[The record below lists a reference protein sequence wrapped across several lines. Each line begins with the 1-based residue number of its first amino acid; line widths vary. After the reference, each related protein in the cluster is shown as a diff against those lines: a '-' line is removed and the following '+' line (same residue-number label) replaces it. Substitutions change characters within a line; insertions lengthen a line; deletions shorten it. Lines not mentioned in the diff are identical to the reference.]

1 MKSEVDVLITKYLD
15 GDLTSAEDRA
25 LRDLLSEHPDAKIA
39 FDESVAI
46 HHAIREDAETLVAP
60 PELVDQTEEA
70 VLMRIFGEAP
80 AATVSAPVAE
90 SGLRRRLVSSMLL
103 LLAFLMPRA
112 IGNLP
117 FEQLSKADILSTSV
131 DAAVSE
137 RASIEVQNAALVQQW
152 TSEHADR
159 VARSMALPESS
170 GSQSSQPA
178 SVHCKPAPVEALASA
193 APTAESGT
201 VSGFAV
207 SGAADHQNDQSAGF
221 AAETASDMTLSF
233 NDPVFG
239 DSFDDLGAL
248 LAPTSADDDLPESN
262 WAGGE
267 SSTTSGADTRA
278 QDVLARGSGGVL
290 ALAPGVTPEIGGE
303 IFLSGTLGSDLLA
316 QTSSDQADA
325 ISLSTVGLAYSVNPN
340 GRVGLELG
348 MMNFSYPYQTLV
360 WTGGEGVYNHP
371 TGNGTSRD
379 DNPIKAQQGS
389 TRYLGYSSEATG
401 GTEEDPTAGNGAGQ
415 GDEEGDNGATGQSGE
430 EGSESGAGGL
440 LDPDEEPTRTA
451 YSVSQIRNKTT
462 IWGGVFYEHEIPIR
476 DRISFIGRLGAGGS
490 NEGMLGYLRASG
502 AYKMTDDLSL
512 LFGFDSRAMLLSV
525 FEYKNVRKLNMSFTF
540 TMGLNVRL

>member
-80 AATVSAPVAE
+80 AASVSAPVAE

-103 LLAFLMPRA
+103 LLAFFMPRA

-170 GSQSSQPA
+170 GSHSAQTA
-178 SVHCKPAPVEALASA
+178 SVHCTPAPVEALASA
-193 APTAESGT
+193 APTAESEN

-207 SGAADHQNDQSAGF
+207 NGSADSQNGGF
-221 AAETASDMTLSF
+221 AAETPSDMTLSF
-233 NDPVFG
+233 NDPMFG
-239 DSFDDLGAL
+239 DSFDDFGAL
-248 LAPTSADDDLPESN
+248 LTPASADDDLPESN
-262 WAGGE
+262 WAGGG
-267 SSTTSGADTRA
+267 SSTASGADARA
-278 QDVLARGSGGVL
+278 QDVLARGSGGIL

-325 ISLSTVGLAYSVNPN
+325 ISLSTLGLAYSVSPN

-360 WTGGEGVYNHP
+360 WTGGEGVYSHP
-371 TGNGTSRD
+371 TGNGLSRD

-389 TRYLGYSSEATG
+389 TRYLGYSSEDTG
-401 GTEEDPTAGNGAGQ
+401 GTEEDPTPGSGAGQ
-415 GDEEGDNGATGQSGE
+415 GEEEGDNGSTGQSGE

-440 LDPDEEPTRTA
+440 IDPDDEPTRTA
-451 YSVSQIRNKTT
+451 YSVSQTRNKTT
-462 IWGGVFYEHEIPIR
+462 MWGGVFYEHEIPIR

-502 AYKMTDDLSL
+502 AYEMTDDLSL

>member
-60 PELVDQTEEA
+60 ADLVDETEEA
-70 VLMRIFGEAP
+70 ILMRIFGEAP
-80 AATVSAPVAE
+80 AEQFAAPAAE

-117 FEQLSKADILSTSV
+117 FEQLSQADILSTSV

-152 TSEHADR
+152 TNDHADR
-159 VARSMALPESS
+159 VSRSLALPAS
-170 GSQSSQPA
+170 SQSQPSQTA
-178 SVHCKPAPVEALASA
+178 SAHCEPAPVEALASA
-193 APTAESGT
+193 ATTAET
-201 VSGFAV
+201 DATF
-207 SGAADHQNDQSAGF
+207 N
-221 AAETASDMTLSF
+221 AAESESAAPAAQAPSDMTLSF
-233 NDPVFG
+233 NDPMFG
-239 DSFDDLGAL
+239 DSFDDFGSL
-248 LAPTSADDDLPESN
+248 LSSVSDADDRPESN
-262 WAGGE
+262 WAGGG
-267 SSTTSGADTRA
+267 SSSSSTSGADAGT
-278 QDVLARGSGGVL
+278 QDVLARGSGGIL

-325 ISLSTVGLAYSVNPN
+325 ISLSTLGLAYSVNPN

-360 WTGGEGVYNHP
+360 WTGGEGIYDHP
-371 TGNGTSRD
+371 SSSGMSRD

-389 TRYLGYSSEATG
+389 TRYLGYSGEATGG
-401 GTEEDPTAGNGAGQ
+401 GTEEDPTPSNGAGQ
-415 GDEEGDNGATGQSGE
+415 NEEESDSGATGQSGE

-440 LDPDEEPTRTA
+440 IDPDTEPTRTA

-462 IWGGVFYEHEIPIR
+462 VWGGVFYEHEIPIR

-502 AYKMTDDLSL
+502 AYEMTDDLSL